1 VPGVPL
7 LRCGSAVSAAM
18 LTRTPTAEENDAVV
32 QALLAERDPFFAML
46 LDRVA
51 ADYACGQCGQP
62 GPRRK
67 PRL

>member
-1 VPGVPL
+1 
-7 LRCGSAVSAAM
+7 VSAAT

-51 ADYACGQCGQP
+51 ADYACEQCGRSNGLTEANGSTAARTAQS
-62 GPRRK
+62 
-67 PRL
+67 